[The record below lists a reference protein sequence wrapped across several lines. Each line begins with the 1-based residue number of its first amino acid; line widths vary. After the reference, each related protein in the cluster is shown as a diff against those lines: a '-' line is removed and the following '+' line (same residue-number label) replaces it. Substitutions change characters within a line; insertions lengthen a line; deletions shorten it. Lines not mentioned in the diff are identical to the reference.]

1 MYVAFVV
8 PGMRLALYFVN
19 MYLTP
24 HPALPAGSEAP
35 SEQEPEDEDRGFHW
49 QPNQH
54 HREGGGC
61 GHCGYCHVT
70 TYNVCNTNNNTHGLE
85 PISIQT

>member
-1 MYVAFVV
+1 MYVVFAV

-19 MYLTP
+19 MYLSL
-24 HPALPAGSEAP
+24 HPTFPAGSEAP
-35 SEQEPEDEDRGFHW
+35 SEQEPEDEDRGLHR

-70 TYNVCNTNNNTHGLE
+70 TYNVHNANNNTHGLE
-85 PISIQT
+85 TISIQT